1 MDKLRSL
8 GIGVKNKYDIE
19 AETDPYI
26 RYIRT
31 SGAVRGEPFTP
42 EIAEAR
48 RRYMARQKPTYRDT
62 GNVVRVETI
71 EDVSPTRATAE
82 GMGGYSQGGL
92 FDYVAPPASEPTPE
106 DPNMRGG
113 FYGTGEIPQEEPQSG
128 YTTQMPR
135 PEYNQPAMS
144 APVSAVPVRPNP
156 DMDST
161 LNSLMARMEGYY
173 NAPSSDVYGYIDD
186 LLAPAN
192 RNIQTYARPTYSS
205 RQPSPYDMAV
215 PGYTGGLFRPPAQSV
230 RPDISSPT
238 VVPVEPQDVG
248 SAYRVNQPTEE
259 ELDAL
264 FERIMPK

>member
-1 MDKLRSL
+1 MAENAVLKFLKKY
-8 GIGVKNKYDIE
+8 GIGEKGVVQRMQ
-19 AETDPYI
+19 ETNPYLA
-26 RYIRT
+26 YIAP
-31 SGAVRGEPFTP
+31 GGGMMRGEPMTAEIMAAKRAYHARP
-42 EIAEAR
+42 E
-48 RRYMARQKPTYRDT
+48 
-62 GNVVRVETI
+62 NVVTMSAPNQWR
-71 EDVSPTRATAE
+71 DD

-92 FDYVAPPASEPTPE
+92 FDYVAPPATEPTPE

-264 FERIMPK
+264 FERIIPK

>member
-1 MDKLRSL
+1 MPKGTTQLFIENNPYLRWL
-8 GIGVKNKYDIE
+8 HY
-19 AETDPYI
+19 
-26 RYIRT
+26 
-31 SGAVRGEPFTP
+31 GAVRGEPMTSEIMAAKRAYYAKP
-42 EIAEAR
+42 E
-48 RRYMARQKPTYRDT
+48 
-62 GNVVRVETI
+62 NVVTMSEPEVGY
-71 EDVSPTRATAE
+71 DFGPMDAS

-92 FDYVAPPASEPTPE
+92 FDYVAPPATEPTPE